1 MKMNVIKNACFG
13 LMLAWSFGASSGI
26 AAAQTQNYPNRPV
39 KLIAGYPPGGGTDM
53 QARLVAQK
61 LSEMWGQPVVVENK
75 SGGLG
80 LVSIGAV
87 KESAPNGYTIYIG
100 TSDHLIFAPSMY
112 DNLPF
117 DTRRDFIA
125 VSPVA
130 TQPIV
135 VTSRL
140 NVSAKSM
147 KELVALARAKPG
159 DISFAS
165 PGNGSMG
172 HLGAE
177 LFQSMTGIK
186 LLHIP
191 YKGSAPA
198 LNDLLSGQGADI
210 TFGSLASVMP
220 HIKAGKLRGL
230 AITIDQRW
238 PTLPDVP
245 TSAQAGFP
253 DLKMATWNG
262 IFLPAGTP
270 PDVVTKLNSALVAIL
285 KMPDVQDRLSTLGFQ
300 PMSSTPQAFAA
311 FVDADLKKWEKI
323 VKDAGIEKQKMK

>member
-147 KELVALARAKPG
+147 KELVALAAVQRP
-159 DISFAS
+159 S
-165 PGNGSMG
+165 PVDR
-172 HLGAE
+172 
-177 LFQSMTGIK
+177 K
-186 LLHIP
+186 RLLRV
-191 YKGSAPA
+191 A
-198 LNDLLSGQGADI
+198 
-210 TFGSLASVMP
+210 
-220 HIKAGKLRGL
+220 
-230 AITIDQRW
+230 
-238 PTLPDVP
+238 
-245 TSAQAGFP
+245 
-253 DLKMATWNG
+253 ATY
-262 IFLPAGTP
+262 
-270 PDVVTKLNSALVAIL
+270 
-285 KMPDVQDRLSTLGFQ
+285 R
-300 PMSSTPQAFAA
+300 
-311 FVDADLKKWEKI
+311 
-323 VKDAGIEKQKMK
+323 